1 MLGILIYFVQSLN
14 DSAHFSVLLF
24 YEHCPNASF
33 FVSFKKLN
41 KINPFS
47 AEE

>member
-33 FVSFKKLN
+33 LLVLKKLY
-41 KINPFS
+41 KVNPFS